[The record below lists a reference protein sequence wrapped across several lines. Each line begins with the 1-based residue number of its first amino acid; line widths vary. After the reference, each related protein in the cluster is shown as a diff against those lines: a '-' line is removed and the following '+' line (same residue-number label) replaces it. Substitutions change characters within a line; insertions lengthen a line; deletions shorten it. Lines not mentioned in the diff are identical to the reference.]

1 MGSLTH
7 QLTHSLTYSLTYS
20 LTHSLTHSLTYS
32 ITHLLTYLLTYSL
45 IQVSRDRNTEEFVN
59 YYQKMPWLAVTVEN
73 IPSAVERLG
82 AMYKMNGIPHFVI
95 VDADDGAVITLDGRT
110 AVMKVRTHS
119 LAHSLILT
127 YLFCRINMGW
137 SFLGDRALC

>member
-1 MGSLTH
+1 MGSITP
-7 QLTHSLTYSLTYS
+7 TSSLP
-20 LTHSLTHSLTYS
+20 H
-32 ITHLLTYLLTYSL
+32 LLTYSL

-119 LAHSLILT
+119 LTHSLTRLLT
-127 YLFCRINMGW
+127 HSLAYSLTHSLTHSI
-137 SFLGDRALC
+137 AH